1 MGASTKVN
9 EDRAEILRERVE
21 VALEQFRRATPQ
33 QLAGLPHYWFGVL
46 FDEGVQMAAQADAPT
61 LKMTTVRLQ
70 EMNERLKR
78 SLDEDK

>member
-33 QLAGLPHYWFGVL
+33 QLAGLLHYWFGVL

-61 LKMTTVRLQ
+61 LKMTTARLQ